1 MRTANER
8 DPETGT
14 GDGSRSWIGLSLAM
28 IVLDSLSGPGRNDV
42 RRRWMRLLTR
52 HEILSSDAT
61 IIYELRCS
69 VLHGYGLPR
78 PAETFGR
85 AVVLSNS
92 MNRYALETDDEGIA
106 RLSVPAFCGRLVER
120 IASEAVDGWDYSLIA
135 IRHVPSLP

>member
-1 MRTANER
+1 
-8 DPETGT
+8 
-14 GDGSRSWIGLSLAM
+14 
-28 IVLDSLSGPGRNDV
+28 
-42 RRRWMRLLTR
+42 MRLLTR